1 MLIKMIVTT
10 FENDSH
16 NVKLHPQKM
25 LVAIIVTFTNKM
37 LDIMLLTID
46 NVSHIIQKI
55 GQRIDVVRHKC
66 KSLTQIITDQSEALE
81 LRGA

>member
-1 MLIKMIVTT
+1 MLVTL
-10 FENDSH
+10 FENDIH

-25 LVAIIVTFTNKM
+25 LVTIIATQNVRHNVSH
-37 LDIMLLTID
+37 

-55 GQRIDVVRHKC
+55 DQRIDVVRHKC

-81 LRGA
+81 LRGAQRQKF